1 MVKLWQILQRLIERD
16 LAQHLFDK
24 LQSSQTALDY
34 QTLFKASSQLV
45 DSSYRDDKIAD
56 LNKIPEIIIANLEV
70 QMADNT
76 Q

>member
-24 LQSSQTALDY
+24 LQSSQTALDC

-45 DSSYRDDKIAD
+45 GSSYQDDKIAD
-56 LNKIPEIIIANLEV
+56 LNKILEIIIANLEV